1 MARRALLII
10 ALGVLGVAA
19 AATVAYAATRLTSEP
34 IGLADAPLSAG
45 DDLAPAA
52 VAGQGPPRIV
62 TAPAP
67 AQTGQGS
74 PPGAS
79 GAPSLSDDH
88 DHDEDDDHDDHDDD

>member
-10 ALGVLGVAA
+10 ALGVFGVAA

-52 VAGQGPPRIV
+52 VTGQGPPRVV
-62 TAPAP
+62 TAPLP

-74 PPGAS
+74 RPGAS
-79 GAPSLSDDH
+79 GTPPLSDDH
-88 DHDEDDDHDDHDDD
+88 DHDEDDDHDDD